1 MANTI
6 DWGKAAVN
14 NTLGFG
20 QAAKNSTLG
29 FGEIEAASWSGET
42 NITGTPSTPSFQNL
56 KSIALDGVDDRVQL
70 SSDFTASAEFTVSFW
85 MKPTAFGVNGSQ
97 YVLGQWGVNPNNI
110 KLDQAGQ
117 IHFKIGGTGLIISEA
132 AQGGSNNLVLNIWQ
146 HLLFVRDSS
155 NNIKCFRNGV
165 SYGSTSGLSNTNTLT
180 YNSIGRVITN
190 TFGFSGGLDEI
201 AFWNSDQSAN
211 LSAIYGSGVPTS
223 LASYSPLHWYRCG
236 DGDVSPILTDNGS
249 GGNDGT
255 MTNFSTFSTDV
266 PTIPFSTKSIALD
279 GVDDFVTFGNMSS
292 FSGAT
297 QFTFSGW
304 YKMNVKPATD
314 GLFDVHI
321 DNNNFFNILPFSNG
335 VMYIQFK
342 VGGTL
347 SFAQINY
354 NSLITQGQYFHIAV
368 AYDGSQSTNST
379 KLKVYIDNVNISFGS
394 SGTFPSSLS
403 SGTNDVRIG
412 SLQYTTA
419 LLDGNAD
426 ECAVFTTQLSASD
439 VTTIYNGG
447 VPNDISSL
455 SPLSW
460 WRCGDGDTAP
470 TLTDNGS
477 ASNNGTMTNFTT
489 FSTDVPT

>member
-1 MANTI
+1 MSNTI
-6 DWGKAAVN
+6 GFGQAAVN
-14 NTLGFG
+14 NTIDYG
-20 QAAKNSTLG
+20 QGAIDNTINWGKSQTL
-29 FGEIEAASWSGET
+29 SPSGET
-42 NITGTPSTPSFQNL
+42 NITGTGGTPPFSNT
-56 KSIALDGVDDRVQL
+56 KSILLDGIDDRVQL

-249 GGNDGT
+249 GGN
-255 MTNFSTFSTDV
+255 
-266 PTIPFSTKSIALD
+266 
-279 GVDDFVTFGNMSS
+279 
-292 FSGAT
+292 
-297 QFTFSGW
+297 
-304 YKMNVKPATD
+304 
-314 GLFDVHI
+314 
-321 DNNNFFNILPFSNG
+321 
-335 VMYIQFK
+335 
-342 VGGTL
+342 
-347 SFAQINY
+347 
-354 NSLITQGQYFHIAV
+354 
-368 AYDGSQSTNST
+368 
-379 KLKVYIDNVNISFGS
+379 
-394 SGTFPSSLS
+394 
-403 SGTNDVRIG
+403 
-412 SLQYTTA
+412 
-419 LLDGNAD
+419 
-426 ECAVFTTQLSASD
+426 
-439 VTTIYNGG
+439 
-447 VPNDISSL
+447 
-455 SPLSW
+455 
-460 WRCGDGDTAP
+460 
-470 TLTDNGS
+470 
-477 ASNNGTMTNFTT
+477 NGTMTNFTT